1 MRLRN
6 PALPGF
12 AIFQT
17 IGWAMFALTAGR
29 LAMNLG
35 IQDVFL
41 WVLVV
46 LMVVNGLVL
55 TALYFTYPR
64 DARRVTQ
71 EIEHRQAVA
80 HAHA

>member
-12 AIFQT
+12 AIFLTIFQT
-17 IGWAMFALTAGR
+17 IGWAMFALTAGW

-35 IQDVFL
+35 IQGVLL

-46 LMVVNGLVL
+46 LMVVNGSS
-55 TALYFTYPR
+55 
-64 DARRVTQ
+64 
-71 EIEHRQAVA
+71 
-80 HAHA
+80 